1 MLLVVHG
8 QAGHIYASIR
18 TLIPCIFACTCRTF
32 YSYCFFFLTVW
43 MGGKD
48 LYFCRS
54 DLSHSIHL
62 LCCAKLLVSNVCKL
76 AYAYSSGW
84 CLGVVLH
91 SITVYHQGLET
102 DRVTNRPRSLQFHEQ
117 ERQIGNN
124 NVTTH
129 HKTLENIYEE

>member
-1 MLLVVHG
+1 MGRLG
-8 QAGHIYASIR
+8 IYMHLSEHSLYIC
-18 TLIPCIFACTCRTF
+18 LYLQDILFVL
-32 YSYCFFFLTVW
+32 FFFLTVW

>member
-1 MLLVVHG
+1 MARLG
-8 QAGHIYASIR
+8 IYMHLSEHSLYIC
-18 TLIPCIFACTCRTF
+18 LYLQDILFVL
-32 YSYCFFFLTVW
+32 FFFLTVW

>member
-18 TLIPCIFACTCRTF
+18 TFLVYLPVLAGHFIRTV
-32 YSYCFFFLTVW
+32 FFLTVW